1 MLQNSKLIERLHLRK
16 SRRYGSYTPNG
27 GSTESHAE
35 NVKSPKPRQWYA
47 NCSTRFNSFRIQH
60 QAINEALTREAR
72 GLPRFTGED
81 KRGNPVVRMYMP
93 KVGQGY
99 IPNVN
104 DRENPIFQSE
114 INVFE
119 VRFDYETLRPVT
131 AYPVGGF
138 DADASVS

>member
-1 MLQNSKLIERLHLRK
+1 MKK
-16 SRRYGSYTPNG
+16 SNRYGSYLLDGNSLDSVIGT
-27 GSTESHAE
+27 AE
-35 NVKSPKPRQWYA
+35 SPKERKWRA
-47 NCSTRFNSFRIQH
+47 NCSTKFTSHRIQH

-81 KRGNPVVRMYMP
+81 KKGNPVVRMYMP
-93 KVGQGY
+93 KVGLGY
-99 IPNVN
+99 IPNVD
-104 DRENPIFQSE
+104 DRENPIFQAE

-138 DADASVS
+138 DVDASVS

>member
-1 MLQNSKLIERLHLRK
+1 MIK
-16 SRRYGSYTPNG
+16 SRRYGSYRPKESSLDSHTGDIKPPA
-27 GSTESHAE
+27 ST
-35 NVKSPKPRQWYA
+35 KWRA
-47 NCSTRFNSFRIQH
+47 NCSTKFNSFRVQH

-81 KRGNPVVRMYMP
+81 KRGNPIVRMYMP

-99 IPNVN
+99 IPNAF

-138 DADASVS
+138 DVDASVS

>member
-1 MLQNSKLIERLHLRK
+1 MKK
-16 SRRYGSYTPNG
+16 TKRYGSYM
-27 GSTESHAE
+27 SDESSSEARTE
-35 NVKSPKPRQWYA
+35 NVKFSRQRQWRA
-47 NCSTRFNSFRIQH
+47 NCSTKFNSFRIQH

-81 KRGNPVVRMYMP
+81 KRGNPVVRLYMP

-138 DADASVS
+138 DVDASVS

>member
-1 MLQNSKLIERLHLRK
+1 M
-16 SRRYGSYTPNG
+16 
-27 GSTESHAE
+27 
-35 NVKSPKPRQWYA
+35 
-47 NCSTRFNSFRIQH
+47 
-60 QAINEALTREAR
+60 NEALTREAR

-81 KRGNPVVRMYMP
+81 KRGNPVVRMYLP

-99 IPNVN
+99 IPNVH
-104 DRENPIFQSE
+104 DRGNPIFQSE

-138 DADASVS
+138 DVDASVS

>member
-1 MLQNSKLIERLHLRK
+1 MIR
-16 SRRYGSYTPNG
+16 SRRYGSYMPKER
-27 GSTESHAE
+27 SLDVHASD
-35 NVKSPKPRQWYA
+35 VKSPRKWRA

-60 QAINEALTREAR
+60 QAINEALTREVR

-81 KRGNPVVRMYMP
+81 KRGNPIVRMYMP

-114 INVFE
+114 INVVE
-119 VRFDYETLRPVT
+119 VRFDYETLRPV
-131 AYPVGGF
+131 AYYPVGGF
-138 DADASVS
+138 DVDASVS